1 MIKLYLLVIVALLG
15 SCVPQLDD
23 ETTMKKVKGYRP
35 VYVSYES
42 IRKIELQKAR
52 GLSKPGKIYI
62 KGKYLFINES
72 GDGIHIFDNSD
83 KANPK
88 SLGFLSI
95 PVNKDISIKGNI
107 LYADNADDLVTID
120 ISNPTAIKVLKR
132 VEKAFPFP
140 SYPTEIGWFE
150 CVDPNKGYVKAWEY
164 VDLTNPKCRR

>member
-1 MIKLYLLVIVALLG
+1 MRKLYLLVIVALVG
-15 SCVPQLDD
+15 SCVPLADD
-23 ETTMKKVKGYRP
+23 ETKNKKVMGYRP
-35 VYVSYES
+35 IYVSYES

-62 KGKYLFINES
+62 KGKYLYINES

-88 SLGFLSI
+88 PLGFLAI

-120 ISNPTAIKVLKR
+120 ISNPTEIKLLKR
-132 VEKAFPFP
+132 VEKAFP
-140 SYPTEIGWFE
+140 YPTYPPQTGLFE
-150 CVDPNKGYVKAWEY
+150 CVNPNKGYVKAWEY
-164 VDLTNPKCRR
+164 VELSNPKCRR